1 MPPRKRR
8 KPSPAKAIRKAPARP
23 SRRECVCG
31 DNCHDDHSHL
41 PGLLLAAFGL
51 LALPLNFGMIPG
63 LEWALAWPVFFVIVG
78 VVMALRVS
86 ICRSY

>member
-1 MPPRKRR
+1 MPPRKK
-8 KPSPAKAIRKAPARP
+8 KPSPAKAPQKG
-23 SRRECVCG
+23 CVCG
-31 DNCHDDHSHL
+31 SNCHEEHSHL

-63 LEWALAWPVFFVIVG
+63 LEWALAWPVFLVVLG

-86 ICRSY
+86 ICRSF